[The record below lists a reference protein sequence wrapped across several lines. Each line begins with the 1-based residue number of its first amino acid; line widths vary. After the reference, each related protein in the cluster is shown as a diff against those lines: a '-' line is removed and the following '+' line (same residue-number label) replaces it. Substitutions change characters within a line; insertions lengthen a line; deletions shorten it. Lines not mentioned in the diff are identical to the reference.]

1 MAAWRTYT
9 VCLLLLTTCFAQPDR
24 ASTLTPDQY
33 RAELDRVLAASQQ
46 LDKPGSQIPELI
58 NSLPPA
64 WRVQG
69 DQRTFEVST
78 EWLRANLHSLQERF
92 DAQAQNRI
100 VENLKSL
107 RRDLDDY
114 EKTAPDP
121 GKERAA
127 LAAILARGEFR
138 STHGPT
144 WWDRLK
150 QKLIE
155 LLLRI
160 LGRSIRSSAIPVI
173 GRVLFYGLIGL
184 AVLAVAYWVYRSI
197 RENAEMERVVPESEA
212 VSAKDWALWMAEA
225 QEAAQRGAWRD
236 AIHLAYWAGISFL
249 EAGGMWRPDKARTPR
264 EYLRLLPAA
273 SEYRDALTS
282 LTGKFEIV
290 WYGKQEADPQAFS
303 QTLEEL
309 ARLGCR

>member
-1 MAAWRTYT
+1 MPALRTYIL
-9 VCLLLLTTCFAQPDR
+9 CLFLLGTGFAQADR
-24 ASTLTPDQY
+24 STLTPDQY
-33 RAELDRVLAASQQ
+33 RAELDRVLTASEH
-46 LDKPGSQIPELI
+46 LDKPGPQIPELI
-58 NSLPPA
+58 NSLPPS

-69 DQRTFEVST
+69 DQRTLEVST
-78 EWLRANLHSLQERF
+78 EWLRADLHSLQEKF
-92 DAQAQNRI
+92 DPQAPSRI
-100 VENLKSL
+100 VETLKSL
-107 RRDLDDY
+107 RRDFDDY
-114 EKTAPDP
+114 QKPSPDLA
-121 GKERAA
+121 KERAT

-160 LGRSIRSSAIPVI
+160 LGRSIRSSVIPVI
-173 GRVLFYGLIGL
+173 GRVLFYGVITL

-197 RENAEMERVVPESEA
+197 REGAEMESIVPESTA

-225 QEAAQRGAWRD
+225 REAAQRGAWRD

-249 EAGGMWRPDKARTPR
+249 EAGGTWRPDKARTPR

-273 SEYRDALTS
+273 SEHREALTS
-282 LTGKFEIV
+282 LTRKFEVV
-290 WYGKQEADPQAFS
+290 WYGKQPADPHSFS

>member
-1 MAAWRTYT
+1 MSAWRRYIL
-9 VCLLLLTTCFAQPDR
+9 CLFLLGAGFAEPDR

-46 LDKPGSQIPELI
+46 LQQPGPQIPELI
-58 NSLPPA
+58 NSLPPS
-64 WRVQG
+64 WRVQS

-78 EWLRANLHSLQERF
+78 EWLRAELHGLQEKF
-92 DAQAQNRI
+92 DPQTQNRI
-100 VENLKSL
+100 VGDLQSL
-107 RRDLDDY
+107 RRDLDEY
-114 EKTAPDP
+114 EKPAPDSS
-121 GKERAA
+121 KERST
-127 LAAILARGEFR
+127 LSAILARGEFR

-173 GRVLFYGLIGL
+173 GKVLFYGLIAL

-197 RENAEMERVVPESEA
+197 RESAEMERVVPESEV

-225 QEAAQRGAWRD
+225 REAAQRGAWRD

-249 EAGGMWRPDKARTPR
+249 EASGMWRPDKARTPR

-273 SEYRDALTS
+273 SEHRDTLTS
-282 LTGKFEIV
+282 LTSKFEVV
-290 WYGKQEADPQAFS
+290 WYGKHEADPQAFS
-303 QTLEEL
+303 ETLEEL
-309 ARLGCR
+309 ARIGCR